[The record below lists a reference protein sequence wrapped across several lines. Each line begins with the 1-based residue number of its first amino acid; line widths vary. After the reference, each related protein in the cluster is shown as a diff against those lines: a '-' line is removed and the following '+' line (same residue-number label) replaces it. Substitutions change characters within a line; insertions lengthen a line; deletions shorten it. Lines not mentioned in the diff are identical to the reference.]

1 MKSVLRML
9 VIALGVSCIHVH
21 IFAIPVM
28 GWFGFIVIGLGLKK
42 TKSALCPMDGWTV
55 RV

>member
-1 MKSVLRML
+1 MKSVLRIL
-9 VIALGVSCIHVH
+9 VIALGVSCIHIH

-42 TKSALCPMDGWTV
+42 NKKCPMSDGWMDG
-55 RV
+55 